1 MCADWTEKRVLLLL
15 SSVLRHCQAG
25 LFVLVTMENSLRL
38 DKMDLTSTW
47 FNNFLAVEAR
57 VCLRLWNL
65 MSDVLMDIVVFSL
78 QDV

>member
-1 MCADWTEKRVLLLL
+1 
-15 SSVLRHCQAG
+15 
-25 LFVLVTMENSLRL
+25 MENSVRL

-47 FNNFLAVEAR
+47 FNNFLAVEAQ

-78 QDV
+78 QGL